1 MTIKTISTEKEIKE
15 LYDNSYSTI
24 LGAGGD
30 LQEWVDGITNWMKEN
45 NFGEMSNIVTFKG
58 KDVNDLYN
66 LEGDNRFKDDL
77 TILAWSNDKI
87 DMGRYCIP
95 RMQMGIRWFDDIID
109 NSLARQG
116 E

>member
-1 MTIKTISTEKEIKE
+1 MFIKNISSEQEIKE
-15 LYDNSYSTI
+15 VYNNSYSTI

-30 LQEWVDGITNWMKEN
+30 LQEWVNGITEWMKEN

-58 KDVNDLYN
+58 KDVNKIWDLK
-66 LEGDNRFKDDL
+66 DNNKLPNDL

-87 DMGRYCIP
+87 DLNKYCIS

-109 NSLARQG
+109 NSIAKGL
-116 E
+116 